1 MKHLLGVFCLL
12 LCIACDSFSRSE
24 EPNHPLK
31 GTWKLTGYYLVDSE
45 TGDTILTEDR
55 QQYKMFTEDHVVWTN
70 SMLGDSLDLY
80 GMGTYYVKSDTLY
93 EDIFTSALPVR
104 EFFSENPKFEIPI
117 DMTDSTFTQ
126 VISDSTEIRVI
137 ETYVR
142 IE

>member
-1 MKHLLGVFCLL
+1 M
-12 LCIACDSFSRSE
+12 
-24 EPNHPLK
+24 
-31 GTWKLTGYYLVDSE
+31 
-45 TGDTILTEDR
+45 
-55 QQYKMFTEDHVVWTN
+55 
-70 SMLGDSLDLY
+70 
-80 GMGTYYVKSDTLY
+80 KSDTLY